1 MDQCTHEVRL
11 QYWKNIISL
20 CHERPS
26 GQTAKQWLKEN
37 GICEQTYYSW
47 QRKIRQESYNSM
59 QDTSK
64 EVLSSLEENEISF
77 SDISY
82 PISNV
87 PAEVDPADCNDRS
100 DAESVEAIRPV
111 AVIKNGSMTVA
122 ITNVKVKSFAHR
134 LIQASLNCDACCNNR
149 QVDFLTMVLTA
160 PAVIVLYFHFCPT
173 ALVSL

>member
-1 MDQCTHEVRL
+1 MDQCTHEIRL

-47 QRKIRQESYNSM
+47 QRKIWQESYDSM
-59 QDTSK
+59 QVTSK
-64 EVLSSLEENEISF
+64 VVLPSVEENEISF

-82 PISNV
+82 SISNV
-87 PAEVDPADCNDRS
+87 LAEVDPADCNDRS

-111 AVIKNGSMTVA
+111 AVIKWVPSWWSSKDAVYGKHSD
-122 ITNVKVKSFAHR
+122 SFHWSCHHQ
-134 LIQASLNCDACCNNR
+134 LKICQQYASWPYIKG
-149 QVDFLTMVLTA
+149 F
-160 PAVIVLYFHFCPT
+160 PGE
-173 ALVSL
+173 

>member
-47 QRKIRQESYNSM
+47 QRKIRQESYTSM

-87 PAEVDPADCNDRS
+87 PAEVNPADCNDNYKYYRWCNLYKRFSIKRKNSNKCHGAYFPCNSLSKSCRS
-100 DAESVEAIRPV
+100 R
-111 AVIKNGSMTVA
+111 
-122 ITNVKVKSFAHR
+122 
-134 LIQASLNCDACCNNR
+134 SLLDNE
-149 QVDFLTMVLTA
+149 
-160 PAVIVLYFHFCPT
+160 
-173 ALVSL
+173 

>member
-100 DAESVEAIRPV
+100 DAS
-111 AVIKNGSMTVA
+111 NGFRA
-122 ITNVKVKSFAHR
+122 
-134 LIQASLNCDACCNNR
+134 Q
-149 QVDFLTMVLTA
+149 
-160 PAVIVLYFHFCPT
+160 
-173 ALVSL
+173 

>member
-47 QRKIRQESYNSM
+47 QRKIRQESYDSM

-87 PAEVDPADCNDRS
+87 PVEVNPADCNDRS

-122 ITNVKVKSFAHR
+122 ITNDISDR
-134 LIQASLNCDACCNNR
+134 M
-149 QVDFLTMVLTA
+149 LTCILKE
-160 PAVIVLYFHFCPT
+160 
-173 ALVSL
+173 VSNA

>member
-47 QRKIRQESYNSM
+47 QRKIRQESYDSM

-111 AVIKNGSMTVA
+111 AVIKNGSCIGTVSA
-122 ITNVKVKSFAHR
+122 EDEEKQDNFER
-134 LIQASLNCDACCNNR
+134 NFLDLIKEIGYYR
-149 QVDFLTMVLTA
+149 
-160 PAVIVLYFHFCPT
+160 
-173 ALVSL
+173 